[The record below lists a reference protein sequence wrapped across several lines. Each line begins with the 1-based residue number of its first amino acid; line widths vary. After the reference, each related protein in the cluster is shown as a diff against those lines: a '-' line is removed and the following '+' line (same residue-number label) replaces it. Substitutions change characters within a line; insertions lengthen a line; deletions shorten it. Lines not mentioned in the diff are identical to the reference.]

1 MWIQHQ
7 GLHEGRAA
15 SQEDTYHPSEAH
27 TPMQKSLSFRT
38 CISNLS
44 DPLRSVLE
52 FTVGLFDNTASY
64 DSIVAYLNYPNTI
77 WKSIDV
83 PMPINLSLF
92 ISPSPLPPSL
102 PLSLPLS
109 YLSMPL
115 PLSLPLSLTP
125 PPLLSFSLSLPSS
138 IPTLPLCLTSSL
150 SLSR

>member
-102 PLSLPLS
+102 PLSLEVDLG
-109 YLSMPL
+109 
-115 PLSLPLSLTP
+115 LSLGHRRIWGDMNDSL
-125 PPLLSFSLSLPSS
+125 LHNK
-138 IPTLPLCLTSSL
+138 CVA
-150 SLSR
+150 